1 MIAVSHVESSAPTP
15 VSDVEAFEPNLILP
29 LLGCLELLWS
39 LRAGCYRSLL
49 PEPTCAQQS
58 MRPQQ
63 RSPDKE
69 CRQSRYS
76 GRSRL
81 NGARWRALNCYQS

>member
-39 LRAGCYRSLL
+39 LRAGCCRSLL
-49 PEPTCAQQS
+49 PEPTCSNQCDHSNDHQIKNAGNHAIA
-58 MRPQQ
+58 
-63 RSPDKE
+63 D
-69 CRQSRYS
+69 
-76 GRSRL
+76 
-81 NGARWRALNCYQS
+81 ARV

>member
-39 LRAGCYRSLL
+39 LLRVAIDRCYLSRLVPSNQ
-49 PEPTCAQQS
+49 CDHSNDHQI
-58 MRPQQ
+58 
-63 RSPDKE
+63 KE
-69 CRQSRYS
+69 SRQSRYS